1 VTETRVATLSSSA
14 SQTGSVRAVGST
26 SQNHTVILRSERV
39 CVVCVY
45 V

>member
-1 VTETRVATLSSSA
+1 MATLSSSA
-14 SQTGSVRAVGST
+14 SQTGSVLAVGST
-26 SQNHTVILRSERV
+26 SQVILFIVRGESV